1 MTLNEIKMQN
11 KLTLK
16 TIFVIFSTLILMLIL
31 VIIQSDDIISSM
43 HRSVQDKRSK
53 NIIYYGSNINIGKE
67 FNTKRMVELF
77 QHPKNKSLVK
87 RFPQCIIVGVGKC
100 GTTALGL
107 FLNYHPSFVGSLR
120 LEPNFFGSPLFKSG
134 YKKYLKLMDYS
145 LETQITFVFS

>member
-43 HRSVQDKRSK
+43 HKVHFIANKIINIKTNRSVQDERSK

-100 GTTALGL
+100 GTTA
-107 FLNYHPSFVGSLR
+107 
-120 LEPNFFGSPLFKSG
+120 
-134 YKKYLKLMDYS
+134 
-145 LETQITFVFS
+145 